1 MKFLTI
7 EVFDEINKKVNE
19 LRVNL
24 FRIATGPFHQD
35 FDILGVRPDVRL
47 QFDLKI
53 SQYVEIKVEC
63 E

>member
-1 MKFLTI
+1 M
-7 EVFDEINKKVNE
+7 NE

-24 FRIATGPFHQD
+24 YRIATGPFHQD